1 MKKHFIIFSFLLF
14 SIINLKTNLQA
25 QKLKDIRFGATIGVG
40 GSTIKGKEGG
50 NTFGSRD
57 KDTPMLERIILV
69 VGMLADMPLKKR
81 LSVQAGLQ
89 YKNAGYNYDG
99 ADFKDQLRV
108 NYLTMPVNLRYNL
121 FEKNNVTFYVYG
133 GLYVAGTLGGKII
146 TEYKQT
152 YGTKTTPLYFGNDRT
167 RDFAKKIDFGH
178 QYGIG
183 IESDG
188 FCLNIT
194 VFDKSII
201 NIQPQG
207 NSDNSMRNSSVTMSV
222 GYFFSK
228 KNSVKTL

>member
-1 MKKHFIIFSFLLF
+1 MKKHFLIFGFLLF

-40 GSTIKGKEGG
+40 GSTIKGKESG
-50 NTFGSRD
+50 NTFGKADRN
-57 KDTPMLERIILV
+57 TPMAERFIVLI
-69 VGMLADMPLKKR
+69 GMVADMPLKKR

-89 YKNAGYNYDG
+89 YKNAGYNYNG
-99 ADFKDQLRV
+99 ENFKEQLRV
-108 NYLTMPVNLRYNL
+108 NYLSMPVNLRYDL
-121 FEKNNVTFYVYG
+121 FEKKNITFYVYG

-194 VFDKSII
+194 FFDKSII

-207 NSDNSMRNSSVTMSV
+207 NSDNSMRNTSVTMSV
-222 GYFFSK
+222 AYFFNK
-228 KNSVKTL
+228 KDSAKTP